1 MRVAVAGA
9 TGVLGR
15 DALPALAAAGHEVRG
30 FSRSATGGDET
41 LIAMDVLD
49 REAVVSFAAEWRPE
63 VIVHFAT
70 AIPAQLKPWGVERQ
84 FEPTSRLR
92 TEGTRNLIAAAEA
105 AGGARLIAQS
115 VAFAVEPGPGLADES
130 VPIASRTIS
139 ALGRTGDAIAELEQL
154 TLDADG
160 TVLRF
165 GQLVGPG
172 TIFAADGSMGQ
183 PASRGMLPVVHSGGR
198 ESTFSFTH
206 PRDAA
211 SALVAALAHPGATG
225 VFNVVDDDPA
235 PGSVWVPELS
245 RALGAKRAPRRAP
258 AWLVKPLLG
267 SYGVRFMT
275 ELRGSSND
283 RAKAELGWVPTHPWR
298 DAFAVSA
305 CERGR
310 GPSPTNPM

>member
-105 AGGARLIAQS
+105 AGGARLIAHS
-115 VAFAVEPGPGLADES
+115 VAFAGEPGPGLADES
-130 VPIASRTIS
+130 VAIASRTIS
-139 ALGRTGDAIAELEQL
+139 ALGRTGDAIA
-154 TLDADG
+154 
-160 TVLRF
+160 
-165 GQLVGPG
+165 
-172 TIFAADGSMGQ
+172 
-183 PASRGMLPVVHSGGR
+183 
-198 ESTFSFTH
+198 
-206 PRDAA
+206 
-211 SALVAALAHPGATG
+211 
-225 VFNVVDDDPA
+225 
-235 PGSVWVPELS
+235 
-245 RALGAKRAPRRAP
+245 
-258 AWLVKPLLG
+258 
-267 SYGVRFMT
+267 
-275 ELRGSSND
+275 
-283 RAKAELGWVPTHPWR
+283 
-298 DAFAVSA
+298 
-305 CERGR
+305 
-310 GPSPTNPM
+310 